1 MKRIMP
7 ILLAALLCL
16 TGCTAEEKMAYR
28 QISQE
33 EAKVMM
39 AQDDGHIIV
48 DVRRQDE
55 YDSGHIPSAILIPN
69 ESIETEQPDKLPD
82 KDQII
87 LVYCRSGRRS
97 KEAAQKL
104 ADMGYT
110 SVYEFGGI
118 IDWTGEIT
126 RDIPET
132 GEEKSTMILL
142 IGETKVPVTWE
153 DNPSVDAIRELLPLT
168 IKMSMYG
175 GFEQVGPIGQDIVRD
190 DKQTD
195 TETGDIVLYA
205 GNQIVVFYGN
215 NSWAY
220 TRLGHIDLTK
230 LEMEQLLGHG
240 AVTLMILA
248 GAEEKDYR

>member
-240 AVTLMILA
+240 AVTLTILA
-248 GAEEKDYR
+248 GAEE